1 MAEARALGGDHRV
14 DEREILA
21 LQDEMLE
28 ALAAADEGGEDDDE
42 DDDEE
47 GGDE

>member
-14 DEREILA
+14 DEITIEA

-28 ALAAADEGGEDDDE
+28 AMIAAEDE

-47 GGDE
+47 GGGSE

>member
-28 ALAAADEGGEDDDE
+28 AQAASEEGSEDDE
-42 DDDEE
+42 KE